1 MGWTNALEYLKQAGA
16 RHGIGSADR
25 RADENL
31 PLHARIG
38 SLVTL
43 QIAPFLRAQNAGSLI
58 ALPQDLQEMQATI
71 RAIGHLKLDF
81 DGDVYRYYLATG
93 DDDMERERFLQ
104 VVTDHDGTVQECLY
118 GARLA
123 RFIPES
129 AEDQALFTGASG
141 AGLGQKCYSLYP
153 EQLAEAGC
161 SEQTI
166 EAALHGAEQV
176 SYLREP
182 GHPDAEFL
190 PPFEGEEV
198 RIDDAIG
205 ERGLEQQVWFMPY
218 ARELDGLREYLLIT
232 TQLVKSRDGDAGKR
246 AMYVDLV
253 VGIPLEAER
262 VVVQ

>member
-1 MGWTNALEYLKQAGA
+1 MGWTNAFEYLKQTGA
-16 RHGIGSADR
+16 KHGIGSADQ
-25 RADENL
+25 RADEDL

-43 QIAPFLRAQNAGSLI
+43 QIAPFLRAQSAGSLI
-58 ALPQDLQEMQATI
+58 AVPQELQATI

-93 DDDMERERFLQ
+93 DDDMERECFLQ
-104 VVTDHDGTVQECLY
+104 VVTDRDGKVQEFLY

-129 AEDQALFTGASG
+129 AEDQELFTGAAG
-141 AGLGQKCYSLYP
+141 AGLGQKCYALYR

-161 SEQTI
+161 SEDMI
-166 EAALHGAEQV
+166 EAALRGGEQV

-182 GHPDAEFL
+182 GHPDDDFL
-190 PPFEGEEV
+190 PPFKGEEV

-205 ERGLEQQVWFMPY
+205 EHGLEQQVWFMPY